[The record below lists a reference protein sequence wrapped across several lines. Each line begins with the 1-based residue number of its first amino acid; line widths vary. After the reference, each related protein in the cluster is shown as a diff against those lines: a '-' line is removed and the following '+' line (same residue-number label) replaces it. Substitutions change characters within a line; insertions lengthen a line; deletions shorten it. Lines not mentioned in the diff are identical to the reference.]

1 MSYLWTLIAQ
11 QIILALSPKANQC
24 GIITKPLSWPIKI
37 MQKGP
42 QKNTNKQNM
51 TQCNSI
57 RVPVKW
63 QKNSLVEICWSNI
76 RYGPLNEASIKKNTA
91 SIR

>member
-1 MSYLWTLIAQ
+1 MWYHYKAIKL
-11 QIILALSPKANQC
+11 ANQNDAKR
-24 GIITKPLSWPIKI
+24 TTEKHKH
-37 MQKGP
+37 
-42 QKNTNKQNM
+42 KQNM

-76 RYGPLNEASIKKNTA
+76 RYGTLNEASTKKKTA

>member
-24 GIITKPLSWPIKI
+24 GIITKPLSWPIKT

-42 QKNTNKQNM
+42 QNM